1 MREAELSLHATLAEV
16 ARATQRV
23 RQLLPEWLE
32 PADCDAIELGV
43 AEALTNI
50 VEHGYGG
57 DTAETVRLRLLERP
71 AGLEIEILD
80 RGRPIP
86 PGMLEQADD
95 TTFLYDPSDLAALP
109 EGGMGLA
116 LIKAAFH
123 EVSYRRQAGINRLR
137 LVRNI

>member
-1 MREAELSLHATLAEV
+1 VAT
-16 ARATQRV
+16 ATQQV

-32 PADCDAIELGV
+32 PAECDAIELGV

-50 VEHGYGG
+50 VVHGYGG
-57 DTAETVRLRLLERP
+57 DTQETVLVRLLERP
-71 AGLEIEILD
+71 AGLEIEIRD

-86 PGMLEQADD
+86 PGRLEQADE
-95 TTFLYDPSDLAALP
+95 TTFLYDPTDLGALP

-123 EVSYRRQAGINRLR
+123 KVSYRRKGGINRLR
-137 LVRNI
+137 LVRRV

>member
-1 MREAELSLHATLAEV
+1 MREAELSLHATLDQV
-16 ARATQRV
+16 AAATQQV
-23 RQLLPEWLE
+23 RQLLPEWME
-32 PADCDAIELGV
+32 PHECDAIELGV

-57 DTAETVRLRLLERP
+57 DTQETVLVRLLERP
-71 AGLEIEILD
+71 GGLEIEIRD

-86 PGMLEQADD
+86 PGRLEQADE
-95 TTFLYDPSDLAALP
+95 TTFLYDPTDLGSLP

-123 EVSYRRQAGINRLR
+123 EVSYRRKGGVNRLR
-137 LVRNI
+137 LVRRV